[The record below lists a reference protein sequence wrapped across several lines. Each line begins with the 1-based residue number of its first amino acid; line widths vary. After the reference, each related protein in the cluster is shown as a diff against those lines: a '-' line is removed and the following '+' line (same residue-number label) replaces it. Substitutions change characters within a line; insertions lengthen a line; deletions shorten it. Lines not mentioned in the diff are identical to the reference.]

1 MDDGY
6 TEGRRVQDAGINGG
20 VDGGVDTRV
29 TIREAATLLGISE
42 GAVRKRVDRGTLR
55 HTKGADGRVYV
66 HLPGEPFNG
75 VAGGIPDGTP
85 GGDDA
90 YNPHESN
97 ALTSEMRARID
108 FLEEELRR
116 KDAILLNMTEAMKA
130 ITASSP
136 EAPSEARGWSMPPSE
151 EQEKGTGPADDA
163 EAQKPSWW
171 RRVFLGE

>member
-1 MDDGY
+1 
-6 TEGRRVQDAGINGG
+6 VQDAGVTGR

-55 HTKGADGRVYV
+55 HTKGTDGRVYV
-66 HLPGEPFNG
+66 HLPDEPSNG
-75 VAGGIPDGTP
+75 VPGGIPDGAP
-85 GGDDA
+85 GGDYA
-90 YNPHESN
+90 YNPLESN
-97 ALTSEMRARID
+97 ALTSEMRDRID

-136 EAPSEARGWSMPPSE
+136 EPPPEARGWPMPPSE
-151 EQEKGTGPADDA
+151 QQEKGTAHPEDGG
-163 EAQKPSWW
+163 EEKRSWW
-171 RRVFLGE
+171 KRLLDIE